1 MSWSDFYRRRDAIEL
16 VLAHTRRTGDTHLP
30 FAELPAV
37 AREFAD
43 RDDLALAL
51 QYKWSQVL
59 MGRIAVELTDAE
71 QTPDVDH
78 VDAVTRAWRTAAA
91 QQPQLR
97 ALLDTYTADPQA
109 SDEFLAQVRAEHR
122 SLALAANL
130 AELGEPTEEISRIG
144 AAFVSL
150 IRTEPQRSNRRHLP
164 VGRFFRRPV
173 ASA

>member
-1 MSWSDFYRRRDAIEL
+1 MSWSDFYRRRDAIDL
-16 VLAHTRRTGDTHLP
+16 VLAHTGQTGDPHLP
-30 FAELPAV
+30 FAEFPAV
-37 AREFAD
+37 TREFAD

-59 MGRIAVELTDAE
+59 MGRIAVELTDAG

-91 QQPQLR
+91 KQPELR
-97 ALLDTYTADPQA
+97 ALLDAYTDNPEAGE
-109 SDEFLAQVRAEHR
+109 EFLTQVRAEHR

-130 AELGEPTEEISRIG
+130 AELDEPTEEISRIG
-144 AAFVSL
+144 AAFLSL